1 MQALLDDLYKKKGR
15 FPQTLIML
23 KFSQTHCL
31 TSFMRLKMA
40 ELHKLKDYA
49 TVYTLKVL
57 LLVPFSTRPQEFT
70 QLGYFFAGIISLAM
84 FSMGSV

>member
-31 TSFMRLKMA
+31 TSYMRSKMA

-57 LLVPFSTRPQEFT
+57 LLVPFSTRPPEIPTIGLFFCRYH
-70 QLGYFFAGIISLAM
+70 LIGY
-84 FSMGSV
+84 V